1 MVWSTWSYIYIHEY
15 IYICVYL
22 IFFQLVVWWW
32 SRLGTRER
40 AYTSGPC
47 CLVTHVLGPDGVMHI
62 YIHIYMYAYIY
73 CYICTHIYIVTA
85 GFTPYARLQNA
96 ALCPWLWGLYINIY
110 TYTYTY
116 IYIYIY
122 NMYVYICVIHIYL
135 YLQLYIFHM
144 VWYETVGLP
153 DMRTSA
159 DREIVGGPRD
169 HWGKV
174 LNTDIGVITGAHS
187 TMTSTH
193 IQKGV
198 AR

>member
-1 MVWSTWSYIYIHEY
+1 MIYMITYIYEY

-47 CLVTHVLGPDGVMHI
+47 GVHDFIFCMVWYISI
-62 YIHIYMYAYIY
+62 YIYIY
-73 CYICTHIYIVTA
+73 THIYIVTA

-110 TYTYTY
+110 TYTY
-116 IYIYIY
+116 IYIYD
-122 NMYVYICVIHIYL
+122 MYIYICVIHIYL